1 MSTRSIKTLV
11 STTIDTETYD
21 SNRITRLVDNLE
33 SYQEKVDTLSILV
46 GEVPQALEDV
56 SSVKL
61 EVADLSANLS
71 VLDAQIT
78 DTQADVS
85 SAFMQITV
93 LQGDISDINSQL
105 AALPT
110 DVTGIVNDISVLQTD
125 VSNIFIDISNINV
138 DLEKA
143 QTDII
148 DLSNTLS
155 LLPTDV
161 VSIVSDI
168 SNLEGITSDLSAVV
182 YPLSQQTAATT
193 ATLQDLS
200 TNVYIFNTANVKT
213 TGDQTVGGGKTFTG
227 ITQFS
232 NTMGATSSTNAAVV
246 IQGGVGINANA
257 YVNGAMNVEG
267 NTTLTGQTYIVGTLN
282 QYSDSTISQSG
293 SGTNYL
299 KNTNITNLTAT
310 TINGITNDKL
320 QSVNSSLIYDL
331 ATQGGIVPNT
341 GLEITTNLQS
351 LFTSLHANGYRHFY
365 LPRGTYIVQNLTL
378 GQGTVLYGDGKET
391 ILKIPNSTMIN
402 FPAVQSAVFAL
413 TQPNITIKDLT
424 IDGNRDNIVFS
435 GSAVDYQYEGI
446 ALDVGA
452 DYTTIENVYVKNT
465 YNDGL
470 DMDSVSNCIVRNSWF
485 TGCGGHGIHLD
496 GEGSGTYNC
505 INNIVDNCII
515 ENCGVLPISG
525 NTFSGIHC
533 NARAGHNS
541 ISNITVINCMYGG
554 ITNNGT
560 NNNWANVVVRSNVN
574 TGTGILI
581 GATAICTNMDSI
593 IIQGGNIGIDCK
605 GSRSIVSSIQLDTVL
620 TTGIHITGSGNTF
633 NNLSM
638 NSVSGSP
645 FLIYGNNTILD
656 DIYINGLLGVIEIYG
671 TNHMLTNFSIR
682 NATKKIVVATSRSS
696 FSNFHW
702 IDSETSIL
710 DTYVLSFIAGASY
723 NSLANMNYTGNRS
736 IHFESSTT
744 CLYNRFMNGY
754 IANGFTANVL
764 AATNYTYVL
773 GVNTGVGVVNL
784 TRGTVELG
792 PNDNLKQ
799 SGTGILDQSGSGINV
814 LKSGIVY
821 GNLLVKTN
829 NVGLK
834 LAAVSETAGVNGQL
848 LMKADASNND
858 FNSLVEEND
867 SVIYGSK
874 GQVNSGA
881 LTLTTESNLGDVGV
895 RITDGNVFLCA
906 PSNIELLS
914 TNLIINGTPY
924 AGASNFAADI
934 SALQLDISAI
944 KLDMSSVKLDL
955 SNVITEISG
964 ILLDI
969 SVIHTDVSGLLLADL
984 QNVKITGD
992 QDISGIKSFT
1002 DGIVVKSAT
1011 DSGSITTGAL
1021 IVNGGVGIAKNLYL
1035 GGNMNMTGANI
1046 VQSSTS
1052 VISQSGTGTNLF
1064 KAVEMN
1070 GQLDMSYQSII
1081 DVSAIVGT
1089 NANIVI
1095 QPKNNVVIKGT
1106 KNITMV
1112 PYAPPGQTVSTVNGV
1127 LMLNN
1132 NPYSAG
1138 MVIEEATG
1146 NILSYGIN
1154 VPQLGPRDNAIPG
1167 GIFRFDTRG
1176 GAGNPLF
1183 QVVMYKSGQSGAT
1196 LPFTINEDGNA
1207 RVSATTTSTSTTTG
1221 ALAVDGGV
1229 GIGGNLY
1236 VGGNARLINT
1246 TESISV
1252 GTGAVVVSGGVSIG
1266 ANAYVGGNMV
1276 ASKSVL
1282 ISGSTGATSSTTGT
1296 LVVSGGVGVG
1306 GNIYVAGNSVITAT
1320 SGATTTAT
1328 GALQVVG
1335 GVGIGGNAYVGGIG
1349 AFRAGTTS
1357 TSTSTGSLQ
1366 VLGGVGISENVY
1378 IGGIANIGANAS
1390 IGGNMAITS
1399 TLAATSETT
1408 GALQVSGGAGIAGN
1422 AYVGGLVAIKNTQNA
1437 ASATTGALL
1446 VSGGVGIS
1454 GNTYMGG
1461 NLVIQSAI
1469 ESTGINTGALQL
1481 AGGASIGANAYV
1493 RGNTN
1498 IDGILA
1504 VGTAKPARLY
1514 GTKPPGAAGATKSG
1528 LVFDLTVPSGV
1539 VLEETGTGSI
1549 VSLGLNMDQIGTR
1562 DVSKQGGIF
1571 RMDGRTDGGS
1581 IFKLFGRSPGSS
1593 TDIMWFDIN
1602 ANGVCTMSQ
1611 NIAATTSATGTL
1623 VVAGG
1628 AGIAGNAY
1636 VGGIG
1641 AFVSANGST
1650 STSTGALRVAGG
1662 VGIGGNAYIGGQTV
1676 IQNTG
1681 AALSSTTGALVV
1693 SGGIG
1698 VRGNIHIDNTV
1709 RFRNDVANKR
1719 IVLWDNNPIEDASAG
1734 TAYFGFGINDST
1746 LRYQV
1751 SSTAELHRFY
1761 SGTDGGILVAGNLL
1775 LNTNN
1780 ASTSTSTGTLRIAG
1794 GAGIGGNLNVQ
1805 GIANVYGNINV
1816 GNVLYS
1822 SNTLVNKKFVLYD
1835 SSGTEAPSGATQF
1848 YGFGV
1853 NTKTLR
1859 YQTDASDAVHRFY
1872 SGPNDGSLIAGNLNL
1887 LGTNASLGASSGAL
1901 IVAGGAGIG
1910 GNLNVGGLTVI
1921 ENNASAASTTSAA
1934 FVVKGGVGIV
1944 GDIVVGGNL
1953 LISGAT
1959 SFTGADISGITTFRN
1974 TEQSTD
1980 PSSGAVIV
1988 YGGLGVGKDINVR
2001 GNLVLWNTGNLVL
2014 SGNSTIVQD
2023 ASAVG
2028 VNALKSTKMSGNLDL
2043 SFNTLLDI
2051 SGIKTNGNI
2060 SIMPT
2065 NKVVFQ
2071 GDNSISV
2078 YPYAVPTALAT
2089 SVNGILLNETVKSGI
2104 VGENSSGNAF
2114 VIGMNTSHFGTR
2126 ETTIQGAV
2134 AKFDSR
2140 IGNPIFSIETA
2151 AGGASTTVQALA
2163 IDSSYATTIY
2173 GNAIVSNATDSAST
2187 TTGSLRTSGG
2197 AGIAANLYVGGN
2209 VVFTNT
2215 TNASSTSTGALRV
2228 AGGASIVGN
2237 AYLAG
2242 PVLITNNTM
2251 TMDTSAAALR
2261 VQGGVSVG
2269 GNVYA
2274 EQAIR
2279 IANGSI
2285 NKKFVLHDLSA
2296 LEPVVAATQFFG
2308 FGMNDDGLRYQT
2320 GNTTT
2325 LHKFY
2330 SGTNDGALQAG
2341 NLLLKQNIGA
2351 TSTTTGAL
2359 IVGGGAGISGNLYVG
2374 GSVYHTSTSEAAS
2387 TTTGAVIIYGGVGIA
2402 ANVYVGGNTS
2412 ISGNLFQTAG
2422 RIVQSGTGT
2431 NLLKATEMSGQLDM
2445 SYQSII
2451 DVSAIVGTNA
2461 NIVIRP
2467 FDNVRIRAAR
2477 DITLLPEVSPKIM
2490 FMNYRS
2496 GDPYS
2501 AGLVLEETT
2510 QGNIL
2515 SYGINIPQFG
2525 SANQRETARAGGL
2538 FRFDTRGGVNDLF
2551 QILTYKEGANLETT
2565 NALTINSDGNVRV
2578 QTLSRST
2585 TTSTGALVVG
2595 GGVGIGANLYVG
2607 GNVRFVNTIES
2618 ASVGTGA
2625 VVVSGGAS
2633 VAANLYVGG
2642 NTIVGGRVGI
2652 TNATQAASTTTGA
2665 FVVSGGAGIAA
2676 NLYVGGN
2683 LMLTGDIQSTSTSTG
2698 TLVITGGMGISKDT
2712 YMGGHLYQ
2720 NNVNIYQSGIGIIS
2734 QNGTGFNTMKGIDVS
2749 NATASTSTSTGGL
2762 VVRGG
2767 VGIAGNVS
2775 AMKVFVGEPLR
2786 KETEMDVNGNVCVG
2800 ASVNTYP
2807 VFDSNYQRRT
2817 LNVIDP
2823 AASVKIARYNASS
2836 VPVLEM
2842 ENWNTTTLL
2851 NAWRMQAGS
2860 DMRFQYTSGASV
2872 GTSTEMLRIDPSY
2885 VFVPSIKDS
2894 SGIGFGAFVVSG
2906 GASIGANLYVGG
2918 NVSITGGNLTLGA
2931 GNFVQSTTS
2940 TISQTGTGT
2949 NTMKAINITDTTNA
2963 TTSTTGAFIV
2973 SGGAGILGNVFLGNA
2988 LVVSSTA
2995 GVINS
3000 TTQGALRVL
3009 GGVGIAGNTYVEG
3022 VHRMI
3027 ANDNNKKIVLS
3038 DGDTTESLTTGTNFY
3053 GFGKNTNTLRYQAP
3067 TGATHKFYTGS
3078 AGGNVE
3084 AGNLTLIS
3092 TADSTSITT
3101 GALIVNGG
3109 AGIAGN
3115 VNIGGNAVIGVGK
3128 QVVITT
3134 DTRDNSYNTLVDV
3147 NDSVVA
3153 GVDTTV
3159 NSSVLT
3165 LTTFSNQ
3172 GDVGLRITNQNIT
3185 VKAPDSLDMATLMR
3199 IQKMSETFTPATIT
3213 LDTATVDY
3221 TAATAAYYISPNS
3234 SNNLTFDITN
3244 MPTGKTYSS
3253 YTLTFL
3259 IDTSTYKVY
3268 GSTIK
3273 VNGSTMVIK
3282 YGLGSAHGNIN
3293 DVSLAIQQV
3302 VIFFTT
3308 STTPNV
3314 VLTSVT
3320 GYI

>member
-71 VLDAQIT
+71 ILDAQIT
-78 DTQADVS
+78 DTQSDVS
-85 SAFMQITV
+85 SAFMQITL

-110 DVTGIVNDISVLQTD
+110 DVTGIVNDISVLQAD
-125 VSNIFIDISNINV
+125 VSSILIDISDITLN
-138 DLEKA
+138 LEQA
-143 QTDII
+143 QSDII

-161 VSIVSDI
+161 VSIVADI
-168 SNLEGITSDLSAVV
+168 SNLEGITRDLSATL
-182 YPLSQQTAATT
+182 YPLSLQTAANT

-213 TGDQTVGGGKTFTG
+213 TGDQTVAGSKTFTG
-227 ITQFS
+227 ITQFT
-232 NTMGATSSTNAAVV
+232 NGMGATSETNAAIV

-257 YVNGAMNVEG
+257 YVKGELNVDG
-267 NTTLTGQTYIVGTLN
+267 STTLTGQTYIVGTLN
-282 QYSDSTISQSG
+282 QYGDSTIVQSG
-293 SGTNYL
+293 SGLNYL
-299 KNTNITNLTAT
+299 KNTNITNLTTT

-320 QSVNSSLIYDL
+320 QAVNSSLIYDL
-331 ATQGGIVPNT
+331 VTQGGIAPNT
-341 GLEITTNLQS
+341 GVEISTSLQG
-351 LFTSLHANGYRHFY
+351 LLTSLHASGYRHFY
-365 LPRGTYIVQNLTL
+365 LPRGTYIVQNITL
-378 GQGTVLYGDGKET
+378 GQGTVLHGDGKET

-402 FPAVQSAVFAL
+402 FPALQSAVFAL
-413 TQPNITIKDLT
+413 NQPNITIKDLT
-424 IDGNRDNIVFS
+424 VDGNRDNIVFNN
-435 GSAVDYQYEGI
+435 DPTQYQYEGI
-446 ALDVGA
+446 ALDIGA
-452 DYTTIENVYVKNT
+452 NYTTIENVYVVNT

-470 DMDSVSNCIVRNSWF
+470 DIDSVSNCIVRNSWF

-505 INNIVDNCII
+505 INNIIDNCII
-515 ENCGVLPISG
+515 ENCGVLPILG
-525 NTFSGIHC
+525 NNFSGIHC
-533 NARAGHNS
+533 NERAGHNS
-541 ISNITVINCMYGG
+541 ISNITVINCTYGG

-560 NNNWANVVVRSNVN
+560 NNNWNNVVVRSNTN

-581 GATAICTNMDSI
+581 GTSAICTNMDSI
-593 IIQGGNIGIDCK
+593 IIQGCDIGIDCK

-620 TTGIHITGSGNTF
+620 TTGINITGSGNTF
-633 NNLSM
+633 NNLSL
-638 NSVSGSP
+638 NAVSGSP

-656 DIYINGLLGVIEIYG
+656 DVYINGLLGVIEIYG

-682 NATKKIVVATSRSS
+682 NATKKIVLATSRTS

-702 IDSETSIL
+702 IDSDTSIL
-710 DTYVLSFIAGASY
+710 DTYVLNFIAGASY
-723 NSLANMNYTGNRS
+723 NSLANMNYSGNRS
-736 IHFESSTT
+736 IHFESTNT

-754 IANGFTANVL
+754 IANGFTSNVL
-764 AATNYTYVL
+764 AAANYTYIL
-773 GVNTGVGVVNL
+773 GVNTSAGVVNL

-799 SGTGILDQSGSGINV
+799 SGTGILDQSGSGVNI

-821 GNLLVKTN
+821 GNLLVKTDK
-829 NVGLK
+829 VGMK
-834 LAAVSETAGVNGQL
+834 LSTLSETVGVNGQL
-848 LMKADASNND
+848 LMKADASNNE
-858 FNSLVEEND
+858 FNTLVEEND
-867 SVIYGSK
+867 SVIFSSK
-874 GQVNSGA
+874 GQANTGA
-881 LTLTTESNLGDVGV
+881 LTLTTESNLGDVGI
-895 RITDGNVFLCA
+895 RITDGNMFLRA
-906 PSNIELLS
+906 PTNIELLS

-924 AGASNFAADI
+924 AGTSNFAADI
-934 SALQLDISAI
+934 SAIQLDISAI
-944 KLDMSSVKLDL
+944 KLDLSAVKLDL
-955 SNVITEISG
+955 SNAITDISG
-964 ILLDI
+964 IVLDI
-969 SVIHTDVSGLLLADL
+969 SAIHTDVSGLLLADL
-984 QNVKITGD
+984 QNVKITGA
-992 QDISGIKSFT
+992 QDISGIKTFT
-1002 DGIVVKSAT
+1002 EGIVVKSDT
-1011 DSGSITTGAL
+1011 ESTSFTTGAL
-1021 IVNGGVGIAKNLYL
+1021 IVNGGVGIAKNLML
-1035 GGNMNMTGANI
+1035 GGNLILGGNLNISGANI
-1046 VQSSTS
+1046 VQSSAS
-1052 VISQSGTGTNLF
+1052 VISQSGTGTNLL
-1064 KAVEMN
+1064 KAVEMA

-1089 NANIVI
+1089 NANIVM
-1095 QPKNNVVIKGT
+1095 QPKNNVSIRGT
-1106 KNITMV
+1106 RDITLLPTISPKV
-1112 PYAPPGQTVSTVNGV
+1112 LLSTSPYT
-1127 LMLNN
+1127 
-1132 NPYSAG
+1132 AG
-1138 MVIEEATG
+1138 MVFEETGQG

-1154 VPQLGPRDNAIPG
+1154 VPQTGTRVDTIAG

-1176 GAGNPLF
+1176 SGYPLF
-1183 QVVMYKSGQSGAT
+1183 QILMRKAGETSET
-1196 LPFTINEDGNA
+1196 TPFTITEDGNT
-1207 RVSATTTSTSTTTG
+1207 RVSAATTSISTSTG

-1236 VGGNARLINT
+1236 VGGNVRLINT
-1246 TESISV
+1246 IDSISV
-1252 GTGAVVVSGGVSIG
+1252 GTGAVVLSGGASIG
-1266 ANAYVGGNMV
+1266 ANAYVGGNVV
-1276 ASKSVL
+1276 ASKSVI
-1282 ISGSTGATSSTTGT
+1282 ISGSNGATSSTTGA
-1296 LVVSGGVGVG
+1296 LLVSGGVGVG
-1306 GNIYVAGNSVITAT
+1306 GNVYVAGNSVITNITGAT
-1320 SGATTTAT
+1320 STST

-1335 GVGIGGNAYVGGIG
+1335 GVGIGGNAHVGGIVV
-1349 AFRAGTTS
+1349 FRSGTTS

-1366 VLGGVGISENVY
+1366 VSGGVGISENVY
-1378 IGGIANIGANAS
+1378 IGGNANIGANM
-1390 IGGNMAITS
+1390 IMTS

-1408 GALQVSGGAGIAGN
+1408 GALRVSGGAGISGN
-1422 AYVGGLVAIKNTQNA
+1422 AYVGGLVAIKSTQNA
-1437 ASATTGALL
+1437 ASTTTGALL

-1454 GNTYMGG
+1454 GNAYMGG
-1461 NLVIQSAI
+1461 NLVIQSGI
-1469 ESTGINTGALQL
+1469 ESTGINTGAMQV

-1498 IDGILA
+1498 IDGVLA

-1514 GTKPPGAAGATKSG
+1514 GTTPPGASSTTKSG

-1539 VLEETGTGSI
+1539 VLEETGAGSI
-1549 VSLGLNMDQIGTR
+1549 VSLGLNMPQLGGR
-1562 DVSKQGGIF
+1562 DVTKQGGIF

-1581 IFKLFGRSPGSS
+1581 IFKLFGRSPGSN
-1593 TDIMWFDIN
+1593 TDIMWMQIN
-1602 ANGVCTMSQ
+1602 SSGVCILDQ
-1611 NIAATTSATGTL
+1611 NVGATTTNTGTL

-1641 AFVSANGST
+1641 VISSVAGST
-1650 STSTGALRVAGG
+1650 STSTGALRVVGG
-1662 VGIGGNAYIGGQTV
+1662 IGIGGNAYVGGQTV

-1681 AALSSTTGALVV
+1681 AATSSTTGALVV

-1698 VRGNIHIDNTV
+1698 VQGNIHIDNTV

-1719 IVLWDNNPIEDASAG
+1719 IVLWDNVPTEDPSSG
-1734 TAYFGFGINDST
+1734 TLYFGFGINDST

-1775 LNTNN
+1775 LNTAN

-1794 GAGIGGNLNVQ
+1794 GAGIGGNLNVL
-1805 GIANVYGNINV
+1805 GIANVYGNIQV

-1822 SNTLVNKKFVLYD
+1822 SNTLSNKKFVLYD
-1835 SSGTEAPSGATQF
+1835 SSATEVPAGANAF

-1853 NTKTLR
+1853 NTKSLR
-1859 YQTDASDAVHRFY
+1859 YQTDASDAVHHFY
-1872 SGPNDGSLIAGNLNL
+1872 SGPNEGSLIAGNLNL
-1887 LGTNASLGASSGAL
+1887 LGTNASLDATSGAL

-1910 GNLNVGGLTVI
+1910 GNLNVNGLTVI
-1921 ENNASAASTTSAA
+1921 NNNLAASSTTDAA

-1974 TEQSTD
+1974 MEQSVD

-1988 YGGLGVGKDINVR
+1988 YGGLGVGKDVNIR
-2001 GNLVLWNTGNLVL
+2001 GNLVLWNTGNLIL

-2023 ASAVG
+2023 ASAIG
-2028 VNALKSTKMSGNLDL
+2028 VNALKATKMSGNLDL
-2043 SFNTLLDI
+2043 SFNTLVDV
-2051 SGIKTNGNI
+2051 SGIQTNGNI
-2060 SIMPT
+2060 SIMST
-2065 NKVVFQ
+2065 KKVVFQ

-2078 YPYAVPTALAT
+2078 YPYVPP
-2089 SVNGILLNETVKSGI
+2089 SVSADTKNAIYINESANAGIANET
-2104 VGENSSGNAF
+2104 NAGNAL
-2114 VIGMNTSHFGTR
+2114 VIGINTSHLGQRT
-2126 ETTIQGAV
+2126 TTIQGGI
-2134 AKFDSR
+2134 AKFDTR
-2140 IGNPIFSIETA
+2140 VGNPIFSIETA
-2151 AGGASTTVQALA
+2151 ASGASTTVQAIA
-2163 IDSSYATTIY
+2163 IDASYSTNIY
-2173 GNAIVSNATDSAST
+2173 GNAIVSNTTESAST
-2187 TTGSLRTSGG
+2187 TSGSLRTSGG
-2197 AGIAANLYVGGN
+2197 AGIVANLYVGGN
-2209 VVFTNT
+2209 VVFTNSL
-2215 TNASSTSTGALRV
+2215 NASSTSTGALRV

-2237 AYLAG
+2237 AYMAG
-2242 PVLITNNTM
+2242 PVMITNNTA
-2251 TMDTSAAALR
+2251 TVDTSTAALR

-2269 GNVYA
+2269 GNVHA
-2274 EQAIR
+2274 EQIIR
-2279 IANGSI
+2279 IANGSS
-2285 NKKFVLHDLSA
+2285 NKKFVLHDLSVN
-2296 LEPVVAATQFFG
+2296 EIVATATRFFG
-2308 FGMNDDGLRYQT
+2308 FGMNDDGIRYQT

-2325 LHKFY
+2325 IHKFY
-2330 SGTNDGALQAG
+2330 SGENDGAMQAG
-2341 NLLLKQNIGA
+2341 NILLKQNIGA
-2351 TSTTTGAL
+2351 TSTTTGTL
-2359 IVGGGAGISGNLYVG
+2359 IVGGGAGISGNMYVG
-2374 GSVYHTSTSEAAS
+2374 GVVYQTNTSDSS
-2387 TTTGAVIIYGGVGIA
+2387 TTTTGSVVISGGIGVA
-2402 ANVYVGGNTS
+2402 ANVYVGGNAS
-2412 ISGNLFQTAG
+2412 ISGNLFQSG
-2422 RIVQSGTGT
+2422 RIVQSGAGT

-2451 DVSAIVGTNA
+2451 DVSGIVGTSA
-2461 NIVIRP
+2461 NITIQP
-2467 FDNVRIRAAR
+2467 SNNVAIKGAR
-2477 DITLLPEVSPKIM
+2477 DITLVPNVPTGSTGSAVNGVLM
-2490 FMNYRS
+2490 MNNR
-2496 GDPYS
+2496 PYS
-2501 AGLVLEETT
+2501 AGMVIEETG

-2515 SYGINIPQFG
+2515 SYGINVPQIG
-2525 SANQRETARAGGL
+2525 TRVDAIAGGI
-2538 FRFDTRGGVNDLF
+2538 FRFDTRPTEPLF
-2551 QILTYKEGANLETT
+2551 QIVMRKAGATT
-2565 NALTINSDGNVRV
+2565 EFLPFAITEDGNTRI
-2578 QTLSRST
+2578 TAT
-2585 TTSTGALVVG
+2585 TTSSSITTGALVVS

-2607 GNVRFVNTIES
+2607 GNVRFVNTVES

-2625 VVVSGGAS
+2625 AVVSGGAS
-2633 VAANLYVGG
+2633 IGANLYVGG
-2642 NTIVGGRVGI
+2642 NTIVSGRVGI

-2665 FVVSGGAGIAA
+2665 FVVSGGAAIGA

-2683 LMLTGDIQSTSTSTG
+2683 LVLNGDVQSTSTSTG
-2698 TLVITGGMGISKDT
+2698 TLVITGGMGITKDT

-2734 QNGTGFNTMKGIDVS
+2734 QNGTGINVMKGIDVS

-2767 VGIAGNVS
+2767 AGIAGNMS
-2775 AMKVFVGEPLR
+2775 AMRVFVGEPLR

-2807 VFDSNYQRRT
+2807 VFDTNYQRRT

-2823 AASVKIARYNASS
+2823 TASMKIARYNASS

-2842 ENWNTTTLL
+2842 ENWNTTSLL
-2851 NAWRMQAGS
+2851 HAWRMQAGS
-2860 DMRFQYTSGASV
+2860 DMRFQYTSGSSV
-2872 GTSTEMLRIDPSY
+2872 STSTEMLRIDPSY

-2906 GASIGANLYVGG
+2906 GASVGANLYVGG
-2918 NVSITGGNLTLGA
+2918 NVSITGGNLTLGV
-2931 GNFVQSTTS
+2931 GNLIQSTTS

-2949 NTMKAINITDTTNA
+2949 NTMKAINITDATDS
-2963 TTSTTGAFIV
+2963 TTSTTGALII
-2973 SGGAGILGNVFLGNA
+2973 SGGAGILGNVVLGNT
-2988 LVVSSTA
+2988 LLVSSTV
-2995 GVINS
+2995 GVVNS

-3038 DGDTTESLTTGTNFY
+3038 DGDTTESLVSGTNFY

-3078 AGGNVE
+3078 SGGNVE

-3092 TADSTSITT
+3092 TADSASITT

-3115 VNIGGNAVIGVGK
+3115 VNIGGNMVIGVGK

-3153 GVDTTV
+3153 ASDSTA
-3159 NSSVLT
+3159 NSSALT

-3172 GDVGLRITNQNIT
+3172 GDVGIRITNQNIT

-3221 TAATAAYYISPNS
+3221 TAATAAYYITPNS

-3282 YGLGSAHGNIN
+3282 YGLGSAHANIN